1 MWSPVLVDVLKF
13 NLDGVA
19 SEKLGLAGVGGVLSV
34 CNSDDGV
41 LVMFVF
47 SKYVGNMESTELL
60 TFLALWIFVTY
71 FHVKLIVESDSRNAV
86 S

>member
-1 MWSPVLVDVLKF
+1 MWSPLLVDVLKF
-13 NLDGVA
+13 NVDGVA
-19 SEKLGLAGVGGVLSV
+19 IEKLGLAGVGGVLR
-34 CNSDDGV
+34 NSDDDV

-47 SKYVGNMESTELL
+47 SMYVGIMESMELL
-60 TFLALWIFVTY
+60 TFLGALWIFATY